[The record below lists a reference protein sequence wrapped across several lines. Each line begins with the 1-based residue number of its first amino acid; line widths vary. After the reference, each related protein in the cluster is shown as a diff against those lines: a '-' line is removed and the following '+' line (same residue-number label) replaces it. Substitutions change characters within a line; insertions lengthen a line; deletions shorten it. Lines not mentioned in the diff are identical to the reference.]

1 MQMKQVNGKIAKLP
15 LNLIFLILFLE
26 LINISFC
33 VVHIE
38 LKKSSAKY
46 KSEYLKSL
54 KFLQRNI
61 ITPVSSFLEE
71 REISLHQQV

>member
-1 MQMKQVNGKIAKLP
+1 MQMKQINGKIAKLP
-15 LNLIFLILFLE
+15 SNLIFLILFLE

>member
-1 MQMKQVNGKIAKLP
+1 MQMKQINGKFSKLP
-15 LNLIFLILFLE
+15 LVFIFLMVLLE
-26 LINISFC
+26 LINFSYC

-38 LKKSSAKY
+38 LKKSSAQY

-54 KFLQRNI
+54 KFLQKNI
-61 ITPVSSFLEE
+61 ISPVSSFLEE

>member
-1 MQMKQVNGKIAKLP
+1 MQMKQINGKFFKLP
-15 LNLIFLILFLE
+15 LVIIFLIMFIE
-26 LINISFC
+26 LINFSDC

-46 KSEYLKSL
+46 KSDYLKSL

-61 ITPVSSFLEE
+61 ITPISSFLEE

>member
-1 MQMKQVNGKIAKLP
+1 MQMKQINGKIAKLP